1 MGVSMYCFI
10 LLVSAARLS
19 MAELNR
25 RCTYGG
31 FFSILNAALQKNF
44 VGISS
49 FTSQQFE
56 AWNLSLFLRSKES
69 THLSSCQLDIGSL

>member
-1 MGVSMYCFI
+1 MQFAVRSITNKSVNTGLGRGVSMYCFI

-44 VGISS
+44 AGISS

-56 AWNLSLFLRSKES
+56 AWN
-69 THLSSCQLDIGSL
+69 

>member
-25 RCTYGG
+25 RCTYGE
-31 FFSILNAALQKNF
+31 FFSILNAALQKKF
-44 VGISS
+44 EGISS

-56 AWNLSLFLRSKES
+56 AWN
-69 THLSSCQLDIGSL
+69 